1 MQILKFISL
10 KPALNLIEITKVVHN
25 KYSIRNKEKLL
36 DGYYETYYSW
46 NLYKYL
52 GEREYDGID
61 WQYASP
67 SDITGVL
74 SVENLIE
81 NLNNRNCFDFDYQF
95 LQGDYLT
102 ISFDYVNPKIMRKPR
117 PFLVKSFI
125 SVIYKNGQWLKDRY
139 YDVNLE
145 IIKNGIISF

>member
-25 KYSIRNKEKLL
+25 KYSRRNKEKLL

-67 SDITGVL
+67 CDITGVL
-74 SVENLIE
+74 SIENLIE
-81 NLNNRNCFDFDYQF
+81 NLNNRNCFD
-95 LQGDYLT
+95 
-102 ISFDYVNPKIMRKPR
+102 YVNPKIMRKPDL
-117 PFLVKSFI
+117 F
-125 SVIYKNGQWLKDRY
+125 
-139 YDVNLE
+139 
-145 IIKNGIISF
+145 